1 MRLGQHFRAAAS
13 SRILKKCLGDR
24 FRALFDSGK
33 TFPSPATDPLDPT
46 ENL

>member
-1 MRLGQHFRAAAS
+1 MRSGQDFRAAES

-24 FRALFDSGK
+24 FRALFDPGK
-33 TFPSPATDPLDPT
+33 TCPSPATDPLEPT